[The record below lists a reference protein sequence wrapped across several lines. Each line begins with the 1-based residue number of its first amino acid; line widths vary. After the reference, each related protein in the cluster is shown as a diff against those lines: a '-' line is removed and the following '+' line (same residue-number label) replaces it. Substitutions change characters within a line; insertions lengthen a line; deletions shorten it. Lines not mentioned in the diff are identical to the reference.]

1 MKFELPHVQRRKR
14 DGQPIVMVTAYDYAS
29 ARAMDAAGVDIVLV
43 GDSAATTVL
52 GLEATRLVTIEEMLM
67 LTRAVRRG
75 LTDALLVGD
84 MPYGT
89 YEDSD
94 DQAVETARRFADIG
108 CDAVKLEGAGE
119 MVSRVSAVIAA
130 GIPVMGH
137 VGLAPQV
144 LRPGEPGRVEAR
156 TADGAMRLL
165 RDARALEAAGCFALI
180 FEAVPAPVSERIVPL
195 LVVPIIGIGAGLATD
210 GQVLVTYDLL
220 GMTDGHVP
228 RFVKRYGELKSAM
241 IEAAA
246 AYVGEVRGRQFP
258 DKAHSYGMDARE
270 LELLDQRLAALPS

>member
-1 MKFELPHVQRRKR
+1 MKFELQDVQRRKR
-14 DGQPIVMVTAYDYAS
+14 DGQPIVMVTAYDFGS

-52 GLEATRLVTIEEMLM
+52 GLEVTRLVTLDEMLM

-75 LTDALLVGD
+75 LTDPLLVGD

-89 YEDSD
+89 YEDSNE
-94 DQAVETARRFADIG
+94 QAIETARRFTDIG

-119 MVSRVSAVIAA
+119 MVGRVAAVIAA

-137 VGLAPQV
+137 VGLAPQA

-195 LVVPIIGIGAGLATD
+195 LTVPIIGIGAGVAAD

-220 GMTDGHVP
+220 GMTDGHMP

-241 IEAAA
+241 IEAAK
-246 AYVGEVRGRQFP
+246 AYVAEVRERQFP
-258 DKAHSYGMDARE
+258 DKAHSYGMDAKE
-270 LELLDQRLAALPS
+270 LELLDKRLLDLSS